1 MAKRESK
8 FKTIEELEQKRRSLV
23 NELKEQNMFEGIKN
37 TLTKLYTSSGHF
49 IFELLQNAEDVF
61 ATSVNFKLESDK
73 LIFEH
78 NGTRQFD
85 INDIDSITSI
95 GDSTKEDNG
104 NSIGKF
110 GIGFKSVFEYTA
122 SPEIHSGEHHFQ
134 IDDLFVPKVIPA
146 LINAD
151 KEKTVIILPFNGT
164 RDKQKCY
171 DEINS
176 SLYLESEVLLFLR
189 NIAEINCTI
198 GTETIILKRIDSYKE
213 DDCPNN
219 VCRILRKVKNGNV
232 VMIEKDASREQ
243 LFYKRFFKSIK
254 ITDEDGKEKEI
265 TVAVA
270 FKMECTKE
278 DKRWKIKP
286 ILMNDAPCGRI
297 FTYFPCKSE
306 QKRFCFHIHAP
317 FALTVDREK
326 LREDEA
332 NSSVIKEIG
341 SLICESMKELKSDG
355 LVDLDLYKSL
365 PNTKDDNDLG
375 QFEVIRDKIIDF
387 FLNNPYVLMA
397 DGSYD
402 DGRNKYI
409 GSHTIQQL
417 LSDKDLSMLC
427 DSAQTLYWVKNP
439 MQNKRDYNFLVSL
452 QIKEYG
458 IADFLG
464 QLMTIKEKSQDTYLN
479 LIKLFEK
486 RDTAWFVR
494 LYSLMS
500 SGWSTISKNHIQYPL
515 LSSIFKN
522 QIQLPLF
529 ALQLC
534 YCNDEKLYAFSECY
548 LSDSVSGFDSQSIHC
563 VNSEVLN
570 SKQTET
576 DLVSFFRNRLGI
588 KEYKLSDM
596 IQTFCEEF
604 EQKQNK
610 TFKDTINFYKMYQK
624 DNTIADV
631 LGRHKILCSE
641 DGTWDSPDWFYLPEE
656 FGSSAKNLSIYYD
669 FYNSKNPVHFVHR
682 LNSNYKSLFK
692 SDEDLSDFLD
702 FLEKLGIETSLVVWK
717 SSCRKNPN
725 WLHIQANSEKFFG
738 GNTKETDEDFEIKY
752 LDGFFKRPLNEAVF
766 ELILSFLQSAPS
778 KWKICKYSPAQKYQA
793 KHYHSHIAVDL
804 CNNAW
809 VLQVSDGSQYFVKP
823 EEAFLSRIPHKYKK
837 QIENQNVNDW
847 LHAINFGKK
856 ERQQSEQQQ
865 KENEILESIGLDIG
879 FVDII
884 RELKLKGVSAA
895 YLEDYMQA
903 LKEDLESR
911 IEDGFFL
918 GDAIDEK
925 RIKDT
930 ASDNFNSA
938 NDITFE
944 KRYRSIRISNGQ
956 KELAE
961 QFLRSNCI
969 DEDKVLHCQ
978 ICKKTMPFKNRNNE
992 DYFEVVQLFH
1002 KELIKKDVRE
1012 NYVALCPVC
1021 SAKMKVFYQHD
1032 KTAKKNLYD
1041 RIRRSQSS
1049 IKSFKVNLD
1058 KEEEILF
1065 SERHIIALRKVI
1077 EESMNYK
1084 NDNPEALMT
1093 SIISPPDCDIQSN
1106 SSYNALLK
1114 VQNKENTHHTSIKMN
1129 KSEAVRL
1136 LRNAGLGIY
1145 GQITFSSKNSGF
1157 PTYWANPRFDYIYND
1172 WWLVLND
1179 TFRRILHV
1187 FFIPANSIEE
1197 QDIVVRA
1204 DKPEL
1209 LDIQINY
1216 DDSSFQDNRSK
1227 IYFQQWVVKSVKY

>member
-23 NELKEQNMFEGIKN
+23 NDLKEQDMFKGMKN
-37 TLTKLYTSSGHF
+37 DLTKQYTSSGHF

-61 ATSVNFKLESDK
+61 ATSVTFRLESDK

-78 NGTRQFD
+78 NGTRIFD
-85 INDIDSITSI
+85 INDIDAITNWGNSTKI
-95 GDSTKEDNG
+95 GDV
-104 NSIGKF
+104 NSIGQF

-122 SPEIHSGEHHFQ
+122 SPEIHSSEYHFK
-134 IDDLFVPKVIPA
+134 IEDLFVPKVIPA

-176 SLYLESEVLLFLR
+176 SLYDLEAEVLLFLR

-198 GTETIILKRIDSYKE
+198 GTKTIILKRIDSYKE

-270 FKMECTKE
+270 FKMECTKW

-297 FTYFPCKSE
+297 FTYFPCESE

-317 FALTVDREK
+317 FALTVNREK
-326 LREDEA
+326 LREDEV

-341 SLICESMKELKSDG
+341 SLICESMKVLKSDG

-365 PNTKDDNDLG
+365 PNMEDDNNLG

-397 DGSYD
+397 DGSYQ
-402 DGRNKYI
+402 DGKNKFI
-409 GSHTIQQL
+409 GFHNIQQL
-417 LSDKDLSMLC
+417 LSDKDLSMLY

-439 MQNKRDYNFLVSL
+439 MKNNRDYNFLISL
-452 QIKEYG
+452 QVKEYS

-596 IQTFCEEF
+596 IQTLCEEF

-669 FYNSKNPVHFVHR
+669 FYNSKNPVHFIHR

-725 WLHIQANSEKFFG
+725 WVHIQENSEKFFG

-766 ELILSFLQSAPS
+766 ELILSFLQTAPS
-778 KWKICKYSPAQKYQA
+778 RWKICKYSPAQKYQA

-809 VLQVSDGSQYFVKP
+809 VLQVSDGRQYFEKP
-823 EEAFLSRIPHKYKK
+823 EDAFLSRIPHKYKK
-837 QIENQNVNDW
+837 QIENPDIKDW
-847 LHAINFGKK
+847 FHAINFGKK
-856 ERQQSEQQQ
+856 EQQQSEERK
-865 KENEILESIGLDIG
+865 KENEILASIGLDTG

-884 RELKLKGVSAA
+884 RDLKSKGVN
-895 YLEDYMQA
+895 LEECKKILKNA
-903 LKEDLESR
+903 LQSR
-911 IEDGFFL
+911 ITTEFPSNS
-918 GDAIDEK
+918 AIDPE
-925 RIKDT
+925 RIKNKVGEHFD
-930 ASDNFNSA
+930 FA
-938 NDITFE
+938 NNITSE
-944 KRYRSIRISNGQ
+944 KRYRNVRIGDTQ
-956 KELAE
+956 KDSAE
-961 QFLRSNCI
+961 RFLRSNCI
-969 DEDKVLHCQ
+969 DEDNVLHCQ
-978 ICKKTMPFKNRNNE
+978 ICKNRMPFKDKNNE

-1002 KELIKKDVRE
+1002 KKLIQKE
-1012 NYVALCPVC
+1012 MLWNYIALCPVC
-1021 SAKMKVFYQHD
+1021 SAKMKVYYQPDED
-1032 KTAKKNLYD
+1032 KKKDLYD
-1041 RIRRSQSS
+1041 RIRRSQNS
-1049 IKSFKVNLD
+1049 IKRFKVNLD

-1065 SERHIIALRKVI
+1065 SDRHIIALKKIIEKSKNDTVSDTEDI
-1077 EESMNYK
+1077 EET
-1084 NDNPEALMT
+1084 DE
-1093 SIISPPDCDIQSN
+1093 
-1106 SSYNALLK
+1106 
-1114 VQNKENTHHTSIKMN
+1114 
-1129 KSEAVRL
+1129 
-1136 LRNAGLGIY
+1136 
-1145 GQITFSSKNSGF
+1145 
-1157 PTYWANPRFDYIYND
+1157 
-1172 WWLVLND
+1172 
-1179 TFRRILHV
+1179 
-1187 FFIPANSIEE
+1187 
-1197 QDIVVRA
+1197 
-1204 DKPEL
+1204 
-1209 LDIQINY
+1209 
-1216 DDSSFQDNRSK
+1216 
-1227 IYFQQWVVKSVKY
+1227 

>member
-8 FKTIEELEQKRRSLV
+8 FKTIEELEQKRHSLV

-61 ATSVNFKLESDK
+61 TTSVNFKLESDK

-122 SPEIHSGEHHFQ
+122 SPEIHSGEHHFK

-176 SLYLESEVLLFLR
+176 SLHDLEAEVLLFLR

-198 GTETIILKRIDSYKE
+198 GTETIILKRIDSCKE

-219 VCRILRKVKNGNV
+219 VCRILRKVKKGCFHGNV
-232 VMIEKDASREQ
+232 VMIEREQ

-270 FKMECTKE
+270 FKMECTKW

-365 PNTKDDNDLG
+365 PNMEDDNNLG

-397 DGSYD
+397 DGSYQ
-402 DGRNKYI
+402 DGKNKFI
-409 GSHTIQQL
+409 GSHNIQQL
-417 LSDKDLSMLC
+417 LSDKDLSMLY

-439 MQNKRDYNFLVSL
+439 MQNKRDYNFLISL
-452 QIKEYG
+452 QIKEYR
-458 IADFLG
+458 IADFLS
-464 QLMTIKEKSQDTYLN
+464 QLIAIKGKSQETYSN
-479 LIKLFEK
+479 IIGLFET
-486 RDTAWFVR
+486 RDVSWFVR
-494 LYSLMS
+494 LYTLMHTVMTSIWWRNYDDLSLDS
-500 SGWSTISKNHIQYPL
+500 IS
-515 LSSIFKN
+515 
-522 QIQLPLF
+522 
-529 ALQLC
+529 ALRLC
-534 YCNDEKLYAFSECY
+534 YCNDKKLYAFKDCY
-548 LSDSVSGFDSQSIHC
+548 LLDSVSDVGSQSIHC

-576 DLVSFFRNRLGI
+576 DLVSFFRNKLRI
-588 KEYKLSDM
+588 KEYEISDM
-596 IQTFCEEF
+596 IQNLCKEF
-604 EQKQNK
+604 EQKQDK
-610 TFKDTINFYKMYQK
+610 SFSDTLNFYRMYQK

-631 LGRHKILCSE
+631 LRKHKILCSDE
-641 DGTWDSPDWFYLPEE
+641 GVWGDPKWFYLPEE
-656 FGSSAKNLSIYYD
+656 FGGDVKNLSIYYD
-669 FYNSKNPVHFVHR
+669 FYNSKINDINNDAIHEWDKLDSVHK
-682 LNSNYKSLFK
+682 LNIGYKNFFK
-692 SDEDLSDFLD
+692 NDEGLSEFLY
-702 FLEKLGIETSLVVWK
+702 FLEKLGIRTSLVVCK
-717 SSCRKNPN
+717 SSCWDNPN
-725 WLHIQANSEKFFG
+725 YQQILNDAESFPG
-738 GNTKETDEDFEIKY
+738 GNAIETDEDFEIEY
-752 LDGFFKRPLNEAVF
+752 FDDFLIRPLNEAVF
-766 ELILSFLQSAPS
+766 EMILSFLQTAPL
-778 KWKICKYSPAQKYQA
+778 KWAKCKYSPAQKY
-793 KHYHSHIAVDL
+793 KPKIHDSHIVVNLQNSD
-804 CNNAW
+804 W
-809 VLQVSDGSQYFVKP
+809 VLQVVGGKSYFVKP
-823 EEAFLSRIPHKYKK
+823 EDAFYTQLPSRYKK
-837 QIENQNVNDW
+837 QIENSNIKEW
-847 LHAINFGKK
+847 LYAINFGKK

-918 GDAIDEK
+918 SDVIDKE
-925 RIKDT
+925 RIKDK

-938 NDITFE
+938 SDITFE
-944 KRYRSIRISNGQ
+944 KRYRSIRINNGQ
-956 KELAE
+956 KKLAE
-961 QFLRSNCI
+961 RFLRSNCI
-969 DEDKVLHCQ
+969 DGDNVLHCQ
-978 ICKKTMPFKNRNNE
+978 ICKNRMPFKDKNNE

-1002 KELIKKDVRE
+1002 KKLIQKEVPWK
-1012 NYVALCPVC
+1012 YVALCPVC
-1021 SAKMKVFYQHD
+1021 SAKMKVYYQPDED
-1032 KTAKKNLYD
+1032 KKKDLYD
-1041 RIRRSQSS
+1041 RIRRSQNS
-1049 IKSFKVNLD
+1049 IKRFKVNLD

-1065 SERHIIALRKVI
+1065 SDRHIIALKKIIEKSKNDTVSDTEDI
-1077 EESMNYK
+1077 EET
-1084 NDNPEALMT
+1084 DE
-1093 SIISPPDCDIQSN
+1093 
-1106 SSYNALLK
+1106 
-1114 VQNKENTHHTSIKMN
+1114 
-1129 KSEAVRL
+1129 
-1136 LRNAGLGIY
+1136 
-1145 GQITFSSKNSGF
+1145 
-1157 PTYWANPRFDYIYND
+1157 
-1172 WWLVLND
+1172 
-1179 TFRRILHV
+1179 
-1187 FFIPANSIEE
+1187 
-1197 QDIVVRA
+1197 
-1204 DKPEL
+1204 
-1209 LDIQINY
+1209 
-1216 DDSSFQDNRSK
+1216 
-1227 IYFQQWVVKSVKY
+1227 

>member
-1 MAKRESK
+1 MELYNWRISKMAKRESK
-8 FKTIEELEQKRRSLV
+8 FKTIEELEQKRRSWV
-23 NELKEQNMFEGIKN
+23 NETKEQNMFEGIKN

-49 IFELLQNAEDVF
+49 VFELLQNAEDVF
-61 ATSVNFKLESDK
+61 ATSVTFRLESDK

-122 SPEIHSGEHHFQ
+122 SPEIHSGEHHFK

-176 SLYLESEVLLFLR
+176 SLYDLEAEVLLFLR

-198 GTETIILKRIDSYKE
+198 GTETIILKRIDSCKE

-286 ILMNDAPCGRI
+286 ILMNDTPYPYGRI
-297 FTYFPCKSE
+297 FAYFPCKSE

-365 PNTKDDNDLG
+365 PNMEDDNNLG

-397 DGSYD
+397 DGSYQ
-402 DGRNKYI
+402 DGKNKFI
-409 GSHTIQQL
+409 GFHNIQQL
-417 LSDKDLSMLC
+417 LSDKDLSILY

-439 MQNKRDYNFLVSL
+439 MQNKRDYNFLISL
-452 QIKEYG
+452 QIKEYR
-458 IADFLG
+458 IADFLS
-464 QLMTIKEKSQDTYLN
+464 QLIAIKGKSQETYSN
-479 LIKLFEK
+479 IIGLFET
-486 RDTAWFVR
+486 RDVSWFVR
-494 LYSLMS
+494 LYTLMHTVMTSIWLRNYDDLSLDS
-500 SGWSTISKNHIQYPL
+500 IS
-515 LSSIFKN
+515 
-522 QIQLPLF
+522 
-529 ALQLC
+529 ALRLC
-534 YCNDEKLYAFSECY
+534 YCNDKKLYAFKDCY
-548 LSDSVSGFDSQSIHC
+548 LLDSVSDIGSQSIHC

-570 SKQTET
+570 SKQTKT
-576 DLVSFFRNRLGI
+576 DLNYFFREELEI
-588 KEYKLSDM
+588 EEYKTSDM
-596 IQTFCEEF
+596 VQALCKEF
-604 EQKQNK
+604 EQKQDKSLN
-610 TFKDTINFYKMYQK
+610 DIVDFYKIYQK
-624 DNTIADV
+624 DNTIVDV
-631 LGRHKILCSE
+631 VKEYKILCSE
-641 DGTWDSPDWFYLPEE
+641 DGIWDSPDWFYLPEE
-656 FGSSAKNLSIYYD
+656 FGNSTKNLSIYYD
-669 FYNSKNPVHFVHR
+669 FYNSKNPEHFIHK

-692 SDEDLSDFLD
+692 SDEDLSNFLD
-702 FLEKLGIETSLVVWK
+702 FLKQLGINTSLVVWK

-725 WLHIQANSEKFFG
+725 WVHIQENSEKFFG
-738 GNTKETDEDFEIKY
+738 GNTKETNEDFEIEY
-752 LDGFFKRPLNEAVF
+752 LDEFLERPLNEAVF
-766 ELILSFLQSAPS
+766 ELILSFLQTAPS
-778 KWKICKYSPAQKYQA
+778 RWKICKYSPAQKYQA

-804 CNNAW
+804 QNNAW
-809 VLQVSDGSQYFVKP
+809 VLQVVGGKSYFVKP
-823 EEAFLSRIPHKYKK
+823 EDAFYTQLPSRYKK
-837 QIENQNVNDW
+837 QIENSNIKEW
-847 LHAINFGKK
+847 LYAINFGKK

-918 GDAIDEK
+918 SDVIDEE
-925 RIKDT
+925 RIKDK

-938 NDITFE
+938 SDITFE
-944 KRYRSIRISNGQ
+944 KRYRSIRINNGQ
-956 KELAE
+956 KKLAE
-961 QFLRSNCI
+961 RFLRSNCI
-969 DEDKVLHCQ
+969 DEDNVLHCQ
-978 ICKKTMPFKNRNNE
+978 ICKNRMPFKDKNNE

-1002 KELIKKDVRE
+1002 KKLIQKEVLW
-1012 NYVALCPVC
+1012 NYIALCPVC
-1021 SAKMKVFYQHD
+1021 SAKMKVYYQPDED
-1032 KTAKKNLYD
+1032 KKKDLYD
-1041 RIRRSQSS
+1041 RIRRSQNS
-1049 IKSFKVNLD
+1049 IKRFKVNLD

-1065 SERHIIALRKVI
+1065 SDRHIIALKKIIEKSKNDTVSDTEDI
-1077 EESMNYK
+1077 EET
-1084 NDNPEALMT
+1084 DE
-1093 SIISPPDCDIQSN
+1093 
-1106 SSYNALLK
+1106 
-1114 VQNKENTHHTSIKMN
+1114 
-1129 KSEAVRL
+1129 
-1136 LRNAGLGIY
+1136 
-1145 GQITFSSKNSGF
+1145 
-1157 PTYWANPRFDYIYND
+1157 
-1172 WWLVLND
+1172 
-1179 TFRRILHV
+1179 
-1187 FFIPANSIEE
+1187 
-1197 QDIVVRA
+1197 
-1204 DKPEL
+1204 
-1209 LDIQINY
+1209 
-1216 DDSSFQDNRSK
+1216 
-1227 IYFQQWVVKSVKY
+1227 

>member
-8 FKTIEELEQKRRSLV
+8 FKTIEELEQKRRSWV
-23 NELKEQNMFEGIKN
+23 NETKEQNMFEGIKN

-49 IFELLQNAEDVF
+49 VFELLQNAEDVF

-122 SPEIHSGEHHFQ
+122 SPEIHSGEHHFK

-176 SLYLESEVLLFLR
+176 SLHDLEAEVLLFLR

-198 GTETIILKRIDSYKE
+198 GTETIILKRIDSCKE

-219 VCRILRKVKNGNV
+219 VCRILRKVKKGCFHGNV
-232 VMIEKDASREQ
+232 VMIEREQ

-270 FKMECTKE
+270 FKMECTKW

-355 LVDLDLYKSL
+355 LVDLDLYRSL
-365 PNTKDDNDLG
+365 PNMEDDNNLG

-387 FLNNPYVLMA
+387 FLNNPYVLMT
-397 DGSYD
+397 DGSYQ
-402 DGRNKYI
+402 DGKNKFI
-409 GSHTIQQL
+409 GFHNIQQL
-417 LSDKDLSMLC
+417 LSDKDLSMLY

-439 MQNKRDYNFLVSL
+439 MQNKRDYNFLISL
-452 QIKEYG
+452 QIKEYR
-458 IADFLG
+458 IADFLS
-464 QLMTIKEKSQDTYLN
+464 QLIAIKGKSQETYSN
-479 LIKLFEK
+479 IIGLFET
-486 RDTAWFVR
+486 RDVSWFVR
-494 LYSLMS
+494 LYTLMTSSWWRILDDLSLDS
-500 SGWSTISKNHIQYPL
+500 IS
-515 LSSIFKN
+515 
-522 QIQLPLF
+522 
-529 ALQLC
+529 ALRLC
-534 YCNDEKLYAFSECY
+534 YCNDKKLYAFKDCY
-548 LSDSVSGFDSQSIHC
+548 LSGSILGVTSQSIHF
-563 VNSEVLN
+563 VNSKVLN
-570 SKQTET
+570 SKQTKT
-576 DLVSFFRNRLGI
+576 DLNYFFREELEI
-588 KEYKLSDM
+588 EEYKTTDM
-596 IQTFCEEF
+596 VQALCKEF
-604 EQKQNK
+604 EQKQDKSLN
-610 TFKDTINFYKMYQK
+610 DIVDFYKIYQK
-624 DNTIADV
+624 DNTIVDV
-631 LGRHKILCSE
+631 VKEYKILCSDE
-641 DGTWDSPDWFYLPEE
+641 GVWGDPEWFYLPEE
-656 FGSSAKNLSIYYD
+656 FGGDVKNLSIYYD
-669 FYNSKNPVHFVHR
+669 YHNSRTEKCFIHKLDPD
-682 LNSNYKSLFK
+682 YKKLFK
-692 SDEDLSDFLD
+692 SDKELSDFLD
-702 FLEKLGIETSLVVWK
+702 FLKELGINTSLPVWEM
-717 SSCRKNPN
+717 SCKYNPF
-725 WLHIQANSEKFFG
+725 WCQIRANSEKVYG
-738 GNTKETDEDFEIKY
+738 GNAIKTDEDYEILY
-752 LDGFFKRPLNEAVF
+752 LDNFLRSPQNEEAF
-766 ELILSFLQSAPS
+766 EMILSFLQNALQ
-778 KWKICKYSPAQKYQA
+778 KWRICTYSSAQKYQA
-793 KHYHSHIAVDL
+793 KHYPSHIVVDL

-809 VLQVSDGSQYFVKP
+809 VLQVSDGRQYFEKP
-823 EEAFLSRIPHKYKK
+823 EDAFLSRIPHKYKK
-837 QIENQNVNDW
+837 QIENPNIKDW
-847 LHAINFGKK
+847 FHAINFGKK

-918 GDAIDEK
+918 SDVIDKE
-925 RIKDT
+925 RIKDKT
-930 ASDNFNSA
+930 SDNFNSA
-938 NDITFE
+938 SDITFE
-944 KRYRSIRISNGQ
+944 KRYRSIRINNGQ
-956 KELAE
+956 KKLAE
-961 QFLRSNCI
+961 RFLRSNCI
-969 DEDKVLHCQ
+969 DGDNVLHCQ
-978 ICKKTMPFKNRNNE
+978 ICKNRMPFKDKNNG

-1002 KELIKKDVRE
+1002 KKLIQKEVLW
-1012 NYVALCPVC
+1012 NYIALCPVC
-1021 SAKMKVFYQHD
+1021 SAKMKVYYQPDED
-1032 KTAKKNLYD
+1032 KKKDLYD
-1041 RIRRSQSS
+1041 RIRRSQNS
-1049 IKSFKVNLD
+1049 IKRFKVNLD

-1065 SERHIIALRKVI
+1065 SDRHIIALKKIIEKSKNDTVSDTEDI
-1077 EESMNYK
+1077 EET
-1084 NDNPEALMT
+1084 DE
-1093 SIISPPDCDIQSN
+1093 
-1106 SSYNALLK
+1106 
-1114 VQNKENTHHTSIKMN
+1114 
-1129 KSEAVRL
+1129 
-1136 LRNAGLGIY
+1136 
-1145 GQITFSSKNSGF
+1145 
-1157 PTYWANPRFDYIYND
+1157 
-1172 WWLVLND
+1172 
-1179 TFRRILHV
+1179 
-1187 FFIPANSIEE
+1187 
-1197 QDIVVRA
+1197 
-1204 DKPEL
+1204 
-1209 LDIQINY
+1209 
-1216 DDSSFQDNRSK
+1216 
-1227 IYFQQWVVKSVKY
+1227 